1 MGLYDT
7 FQLEANCW
15 KCGKPID
22 DWQTKQ
28 LERCMWVY
36 RKGDHVHGVNIIEG
50 TISVYSCCSAP
61 GPFLVNLKTGKT
73 EQPWVSEEKQAE
85 YCGAWNRAIVQIR
98 NGVVDSIKVID
109 QE

>member
-28 LERCMWVY
+28 LDSCMQVY
-36 RKGDHVHGVNIIEG
+36 RKGDRIHGINIIEG
-50 TISVYSCCSAP
+50 TINVYSCCRPP
-61 GPFLVNLKTGKT
+61 GVGLFNLKTG
-73 EQPWVSEEKQAE
+73 EQLGVPKEKQAE
-85 YCGAWNRAIVQIR
+85 YCNAWNNAIVQIR

-109 QE
+109 PE